1 MKFSDIVSAAGQT
14 TVAQIS
20 LVLAFAAFSVVVV
33 WAVLRPKREID
44 HCSRIPLGDVPTEPH
59 ATNGGP
65 R

>member
-20 LVLAFAAFSVVVV
+20 LVLAFVAFSTVVV
-33 WAVLRPKREID
+33 WAVLRPKREIE
-44 HCSRIPLGDVPTEPH
+44 HCSRIPLGDAPAEPQR
-59 ATNGGP
+59 TKGGV